1 MMAGKALGPTVVH
14 VGLNCPDPLA
24 GKANKYAAAGRLLET
39 DLAECLATVAV
50 KAEPVSLP
58 VASFDVGFDDDGRV
72 TETAI
77 GSITDFVGGVKIMRE
92 AGGGKQSAVEMAIDL
107 RHLVPLPRSRQHD
120 ALILVLPPIVSVYAM
135 SQQPISIIGAG
146 IGGLT
151 LARCL
156 RHHGVPAVVYERM
169 PSIAR
174 HSYGITLHASS
185 YKPLLDVLNMDEH
198 AFKRSI
204 AVDGLL
210 GGTGAIDPTAM
221 VSPTMMDST
230 SFRAHRQKLE
240 KLLSQGL
247 DIQWG
252 HSLERAA
259 ETSSGVDLHFQ
270 NGRKLEGSRFVGTD
284 GPHSIARKS
293 LSPDTPL
300 SVLPYVAFNGRRRI
314 DRALFE
320 STYGPAMGGSNV
332 MQLRQSDVALNI
344 SVNDQQAD
352 VVDLGWIYSR
362 PARGP
367 HDLLHNPSR
376 PLLGAT
382 EVPKELFAEIEAL
395 SNLQQPFKGIFD
407 AEKMKGK
414 RILHWLMRTVLVEP
428 QELHRLAKKGA
439 FFMGDSVHAE
449 PILGGQGANNAITDG
464 IELAKC
470 ISTSG
475 VDGIMSWYES
485 RYPAWES
492 GVRSSE
498 EAIAEMH
505 RAIVAHEKF

>member
-1 MMAGKALGPTVVH
+1 
-14 VGLNCPDPLA
+14 
-24 GKANKYAAAGRLLET
+24 
-39 DLAECLATVAV
+39 
-50 KAEPVSLP
+50 
-58 VASFDVGFDDDGRV
+58 
-72 TETAI
+72 
-77 GSITDFVGGVKIMRE
+77 
-92 AGGGKQSAVEMAIDL
+92 
-107 RHLVPLPRSRQHD
+107 
-120 ALILVLPPIVSVYAM
+120 
-135 SQQPISIIGAG
+135 
-146 IGGLT
+146 
-151 LARCL
+151 
-156 RHHGVPAVVYERM
+156 M

-185 YKPLLDVLNMDEH
+185 YKPLLNVLNMDEH
-198 AFKRSI
+198 TFKRSV

-210 GGTGAIDPTAM
+210 GGTGAIDPMAM
-221 VSPTMMDST
+221 VSPANIDST

-240 KLLSQGL
+240 KLLSEGL
-247 DIQWG
+247 NIQWG

-293 LSPDTPL
+293 LSPDTSL
-300 SVLPYVAFNGRRRI
+300 TVLPYVAFNGRRRI

-320 STYGPAMGGSNV
+320 STYYPVMGRSNV
-332 MQLRQSDVALNI
+332 MKLRQADVVLNI

-352 VVDLGWIYSR
+352 IVDLGWIYSR

-376 PLLGAT
+376 PLSGAR
-382 EVPKELFAEIEAL
+382 EVPKELFAEIKAL
-395 SNLQQPFKGIFD
+395 SNLQQPFKDMFD
-407 AEKMKGK
+407 AEKMEGM

-428 QELHRLAKKGA
+428 QVLYRLAKKGA
-439 FFMGDSVHAE
+439 FFIGDSVHAE

-470 ISTSG
+470 LSTSG
-475 VDGIMSWYES
+475 ADGIRSWYES

-492 GVRSSE
+492 SVRSSE
-498 EAIAEMH
+498 GAIAEMH
-505 RAIVAHEKF
+505 RAIAAHEDF